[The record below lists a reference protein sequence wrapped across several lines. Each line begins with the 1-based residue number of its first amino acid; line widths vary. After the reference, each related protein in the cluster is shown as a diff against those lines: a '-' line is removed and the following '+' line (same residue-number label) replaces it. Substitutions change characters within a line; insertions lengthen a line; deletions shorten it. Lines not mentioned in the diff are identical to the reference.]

1 MYIIKLYKS
10 MLYLIQ
16 FKKNNKKINDYYSY
30 ER

>member
-16 FKKNNKKINDYYSY
+16 FKKNNKINDYYSY

>member
-16 FKKNNKKINDYYSY
+16 FKKNKKINDYYSY